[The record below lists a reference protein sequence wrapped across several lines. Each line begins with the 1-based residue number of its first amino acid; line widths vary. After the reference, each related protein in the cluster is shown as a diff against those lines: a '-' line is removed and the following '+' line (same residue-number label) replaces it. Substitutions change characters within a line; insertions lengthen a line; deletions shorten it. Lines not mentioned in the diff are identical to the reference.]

1 VISSASEF
9 LRFEVVGFPKNSLR
23 DVVCGSVRV
32 ESVEG
37 DLPFRRQ
44 KIGVIREI
52 SMSRKERQPR
62 LMALAEWGLPQL
74 LLRAQALGATKL
86 YGGRGAMSDYIVQSF
101 LGNAVGTERNLR
113 WQTVGYTLRMQF
125 DF

>member
-1 VISSASEF
+1 
-9 LRFEVVGFPKNSLR
+9 
-23 DVVCGSVRV
+23 
-32 ESVEG
+32 
-37 DLPFRRQ
+37 
-44 KIGVIREI
+44 
-52 SMSRKERQPR
+52 MSRKERQPR

-86 YGGRGAMSDYIVQSF
+86 YGGRAAVSDYIVQSF
-101 LGNAVGTERNLR
+101 LGNAVETERNLR